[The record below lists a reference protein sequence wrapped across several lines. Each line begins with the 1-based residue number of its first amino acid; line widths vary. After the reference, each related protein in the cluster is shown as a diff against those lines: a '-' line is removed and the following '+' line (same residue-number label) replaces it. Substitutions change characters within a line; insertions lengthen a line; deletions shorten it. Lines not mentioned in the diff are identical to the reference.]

1 MTTLTRDCLERVLG
15 PIDESTAAEIAALG
29 ASEEELLEARSWL
42 ANEEA
47 MRAAGKPL
55 PSGRLAQILEWLE
68 PPSDEFPA

>member
-1 MTTLTRDCLERVLG
+1 MTILTRESLERVLG
-15 PIDESTAAEIAALG
+15 PLDEAAAAEIAGLG

-55 PSGRLAQILEWLE
+55 PTGRVAKILEWLE
-68 PPSDEFPA
+68 PPEDDHGG